1 MRVMNNPREPFERLL
16 DVFDDAFKR
25 AAAEHGF
32 VFDPQVHKVTRA
44 IRLKEDRL
52 KRGVFLDLKSHWMQS
67 NPVDPTVILNYG
79 AWSSSH
85 VLFKRLYNGKLSE
98 LRECISA
105 KLNQAI
111 SELMLVSEDAINR
124 DGKLLEDLSKGL

>member
-1 MRVMNNPREPFERLL
+1 
-16 DVFDDAFKR
+16 
-25 AAAEHGF
+25 
-32 VFDPQVHKVTRA
+32 VFDPGEHKVTRA
-44 IRLKEDRL
+44 IRSNDNQL

-67 NPVDPTVILNYG
+67 EPVDPAVTLNYG

-85 VLFKRLYNGKLSE
+85 VLFKRFYDGKLSE

-111 SELMLVSEDAINR
+111 SELMVVSEDAINR
-124 DGKLLEDLSKGL
+124 DGKLLEDLAKGL